1 MLASNGESAHL
12 SLKATESVDKSET
25 KQHDKHI
32 DPVKN
37 RKRKNNLPN
46 LDRNLD
52 KILKMSG
59 KNRLSFKPHLKSSRG
74 LHNGTS
80 RRRSRFIGVL
90 KNGFRWQVLI
100 NVGRTKKYIG
110 TYCEENEAALVH
122 DFYAIGLNATN
133 AKTNF
138 AYNEQSVTAMIH
150 HYYENDC
157 VFDPSQF
164 LHVANQ
170 QD

>member
-1 MLASNGESAHL
+1 MSSQATTDSEKSAI
-12 SLKATESVDKSET
+12 E
-25 KQHDKHI
+25 
-32 DPVKN
+32 PVKN

-46 LDRNLD
+46 VDANFSKIQKRSG
-52 KILKMSG
+52 KESFILK
-59 KNRLSFKPHLKSSRG
+59 PHPKSSRG

-80 RRRSRFIGVL
+80 RRRSKYIGVL

-110 TYCEENEAALVH
+110 TFCDEKQAALVH

-138 AYNEQSVTAMIH
+138 AYNEDIVLTMIDQ
-150 HYYENDC
+150 YYRDDC
-157 VFDPSQF
+157 TFDPALF
-164 LHVANQ
+164 IDHANF